1 MNYQSYCRLLLG
13 VVACLLLAGCGIA
26 PGGEAEPTTAPT
38 ATPTP
43 RALIEQIMQATQDTD
58 SMHFVID
65 FAGAP
70 VYADPETRRFALIG
84 VEGDLQRP
92 DAALASIR
100 VRGGGAIAIVRLVSI
115 DEQVYAT
122 NPVTREWQC
131 FPPGALFDPV
141 VLFDPQQGIDQLI
154 LEHITDIELIG
165 IEDLEETDTPHYH
178 LRGTIAG
185 EPLSEISYGLLGA
198 GPVQVDLWADTETQR
213 ATQIVLV
220 DTATSEDNPST
231 WTLTLSDYNEEVDVR
246 APIECPS

>member
-1 MNYQSYCRLLLG
+1 MNYQSYCRLLG
-13 VVACLLLAGCGIA
+13 VVACLLLAGCGIIT
-26 PGGEAEPTTAPT
+26 GGETEPTTAPT

-58 SMHFVID
+58 SLHFVID

-100 VRGGGAIAIVRLVSI
+100 VRGGGAIAIVRLVSV
-115 DEQVYAT
+115 DDQVYAT
-122 NPVTREWQC
+122 NPITREWQC

-154 LEHITDIELIG
+154 LEHIADIELIG
-165 IEDLEETDTPHYH
+165 IEELEGMDTPHYH

-185 EPLSEISYGLLGA
+185 EPLNDMSYGLLGA
-198 GPVQVDLWADTETQR
+198 GSVQVDLWADTETQR
-213 ATQIVLV
+213 ATRIVLV

-231 WTLTLSDYNEEVDVR
+231 WILTLNDYNEEVDVR